1 MKVGQKVRLF
11 REYRNR
17 SREAMA
23 ELLGVS
29 LRTYQ
34 DIENDHRQLN
44 IEELQLVATHLDIPI
59 DAFLSDS
66 FNFVQIT
73 TGDFSPGSGNNPGDG
88 NTNSVITI
96 DKEFMNEV
104 LVLLRVL
111 VDRLGRG

>member
-44 IEELQLVATHLDIPI
+44 IEELQLVATHLDIPV
-59 DAFLSDS
+59 DAFLSEG
-66 FNFVQIT
+66 FHFVNVHDNENSPGVGS
-73 TGDFSPGSGNNPGDG
+73 TGDNHS
-88 NTNSVITI
+88 NSVITV